1 MLFAVFFV
9 HVGVGADNDE
19 VALLREAGGGTVDA
33 DDAGILF
40 ALDGVG
46 RETVAVVDIQDVD
59 LLVGQN
65 IRLIHDG
72 AVDGYRALVMEVGLG
87 HRGAV
92 NFAFEH
98 ADIHI
103 A

>member
-9 HVGVGADNDE
+9 HVGVGANDDE

-33 DDAGILF
+33 DDTGILF
-40 ALDGVG
+40 ALDNVG
-46 RETVAVVDIQDVD
+46 GETVAVVDVEDVD
-59 LLVGQN
+59 LLIGEDVGFV
-65 IRLIHDG
+65 HDS
-72 AVDGYRALVMEVGLG
+72 AVDGDRALVMEVGLG

-92 NFAFEH
+92 NLAFEH